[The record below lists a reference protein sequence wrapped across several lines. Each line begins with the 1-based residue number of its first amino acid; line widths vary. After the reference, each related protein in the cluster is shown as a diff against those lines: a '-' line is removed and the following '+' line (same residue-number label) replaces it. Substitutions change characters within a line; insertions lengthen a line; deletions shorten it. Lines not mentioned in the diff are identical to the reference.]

1 LYIGQDDERLEPEE
15 HWAKPMTPE
24 MQFALT
30 ETYGFGPPW
39 KEKYPVE
46 IDYPFMHPKQEPV
59 KNESEGKAIHGHI
72 GQGEPGSIIDLP
84 FREIWPMEGRPPEGE
99 FVPLDQLPYAS
110 VGDVEEVVGPDGQPV
125 DGLGIWIDPRRYFS
139 PGQTAPGGLPGFIA
153 PYQIPYYVE
162 FEGPTTPGKKALK
175 GPFSSWREAERYVET
190 QQALVSGQGY
200 YQIVDAKGLPVDL
213 REHYGPG
220 I

>member
-1 LYIGQDDERLEPEE
+1 MYISGDDDLGDG
-15 HWAKPMTPE
+15 AT
-24 MQFALT
+24 
-30 ETYGFGPPW
+30 
-39 KEKYPVE
+39 
-46 IDYPFMHPKQEPV
+46 
-59 KNESEGKAIHGHI
+59 
-72 GQGEPGSIIDLP
+72 IIDWP
-84 FREIWPMEGRPPEGE
+84 IREVWPMEGRPPEGE
-99 FVPLDQLPYAS
+99 FVPLDQLPYAA
-110 VGDVEEVVGPDGQPV
+110 VGDIEEIGPDGRPV

-162 FEGPTTPGKKALK
+162 FVGPTTGGKKALK
-175 GPFSSWREAERYVET
+175 GPFKSWRAAEQYVER

-200 YQIVDAKGLPVDL
+200 YQIVDAQGLPVDL

>member
-1 LYIGQDDERLEPEE
+1 VYIGQDDERLEPEE

-24 MQFALT
+24 MQFAMA

-46 IDYPFMHPKQEPV
+46 IKTPFKTPLDGTPIDWP
-59 KNESEGKAIHGHI
+59 IH
-72 GQGEPGSIIDLP
+72 EV
-84 FREIWPMEGRPPEGE
+84 WPMEGRPPEGQ

-175 GPFSSWREAERYVET
+175 GPFSSWREAERYVER